1 MVLGKGST
9 TATLTTGDV
18 QQLLASAYDDLL
30 VGAGLDLTHKRV
42 LVIIPDGTRTAP
54 VPLMFRLLYE
64 QLGRR
69 VAQLDY
75 VIALGTHPPMS
86 QEAID
91 QLVGATAAERAE
103 RYPNVRIFNHEW
115 HNPRMLQTIGIIS
128 RSEVAELSGGLLVD
142 DVPVTLNCLIFE
154 YDLLLI
160 CGPVFPHEVAGF
172 SGGAKYRFHPLA
184 RSANDQYAHH
194 RCEGYSCSARHCTGG
209 RICDTSAPLPCDSD
223 ARHRVAWSLHQR
235 PLRSVESCSR
245 SLGTARHHLCR
256 PPFSQGTLCPS

>member
-9 TATLTTGDV
+9 TATLTTEDI
-18 QQLLASAYDDLL
+18 QELLASADEELL
-30 VGAGLDLTHKRV
+30 VGAGLDPANKRV

-54 VPLMFRLLYE
+54 IPLMFRLLYE

-75 VIALGTHPPMS
+75 LIALGTHPRMS

-91 QLVGATAAERAE
+91 HLVGATAAERAE
-103 RYPNVRIFNHEW
+103 RYPNVRIFNHDW
-115 HNPRMLQTIGIIS
+115 HDPRMLQTIGIIS
-128 RSEVAELSGGLLVD
+128 RSEAGELSGGLLVD

-172 SGGAKYRFHPLA
+172 SGGAKYLFPGIAGPDIINFTHWLGALVTSMRTIGIKDTAVRRVITQAAGFVKTPLLCLA
-184 RSANDQYAHH
+184 MVMQGQD
-194 RCEGYSCSARHCTGG
+194 
-209 RICDTSAPLPCDSD
+209 
-223 ARHRVAWSLHQR
+223 LHG
-235 PLRSVESCSR
+235 LYI
-245 SLGTARHHLCR
+245 GD
-256 PPFSQGTLCPS
+256 